1 MTRPSTRPSSQ
12 TNSGSLRAGYDA
24 IVIGGGVNGLT
35 CATALARKGLR
46 TLLLE
51 QRPEL
56 GGCAAEG
63 EIAPGF
69 KAPMLAHATGP
80 VRRDVVE
87 ELELHRHGLS
97 FNDSAITVSTLSPDG
112 RPLVIFEDG
121 GKTAEGLRAW
131 SAKDAARWP
140 SFQATLQ
147 RLGALIGSLFMNT
160 PPSVDAPSARDAFA
174 LMRTLREFRSLPKDD
189 QWRLLRWG
197 PMAAADLVSESID
210 TELLRATVAA
220 DGIFGAM
227 LGPWSAGSGLQLLLT
242 SANRALASP
251 AGRSIAGGPIALVR
265 ALEAAATRHGVEIR
279 TGCQVARIEAKDE
292 RAVGV
297 TLDGG
302 EYLDARAVVSGVD
315 PKRTFLTLCDAEYLP
330 PEFLWRMKHYRS
342 RGTLAKVNL
351 ALSALPSFTGATR
364 EMLASRVRL
373 APDLDYLERAFDH
386 AKYGRFSTAPWVE
399 FTIPSLGDPALAP
412 SGAHVLSA
420 YAQFAPYHL
429 REQGSGIGDQ
439 GSGDQGSGDQGTGDQ
454 GTGGQGS
461 GDPGL
466 WDIQRDALG
475 DCVVKTLAQYAPDLG
490 SLIVDRQT
498 ITPLDLERGW
508 GLTGGHIFHG
518 ELSLDQFFT
527 MRPLLG
533 FGQYRTPLKGLFLCG
548 SGSHP
553 GTGLTGG
560 SGMNAAREIA
570 RDLG

>member
-1 MTRPSTRPSSQ
+1 MTHSTPPGSRADSA
-12 TNSGSLRAGYDA
+12 SLRAGSRPRYDA
-24 IVIGGGVNGLT
+24 IVIGGGINGLT
-35 CATALARKGLR
+35 CAAALAKNGVR

-51 QRPEL
+51 QRAEL

-69 KAPMLAHATGP
+69 RAPILAHATGP

-87 ELELHRHGLS
+87 ELQLHVHGLS
-97 FNDSAITVSTLSPDG
+97 FSDSTIQVSALGPDG
-112 RPLVIFEDG
+112 RALVLYEDAG
-121 GKTAEGLRAW
+121 TTAEGLRSW

-140 SFQATLQ
+140 SFQATLR
-147 RLGALIGSLFMNT
+147 RLGALIGSLFINT
-160 PPSVDAPSARDAFA
+160 PPSVDAPTARDVFA
-174 LMRTLREFRSLPKDD
+174 LMRTLGAFRSLPKDD

-197 PMAAADLVSESID
+197 PMAVADLVSESID

-227 LGPWSAGSGLQLLLT
+227 LGPWSAGSGLQLLLS
-242 SANRALASP
+242 SANRALEWP
-251 AGRSIAGGPIALVR
+251 AGRLIAGGPVALTR
-265 ALEAAATRHGVEIR
+265 SLEAAARRFGVEIR
-279 TGCQVARIEAKDE
+279 TGCQVANVDAKDD

-302 EYLDARAVVSGVD
+302 EHIATRAVVSGVD
-315 PKRTFLTLCDAEYLP
+315 PKRTFLTLCDADHLP

-364 EMLASRVRL
+364 DMLGGRVRI
-373 APDLDYLERAFDH
+373 APDLDYLERAFDD
-386 AKYGRFSTAPWVE
+386 AKYGRFSTAPWIE
-399 FTIPSLGDPALAP
+399 FTVPSISDPTLAP
-412 SGAHVLSA
+412 PGAHVLSA
-420 YAQFAPYHL
+420 YVQFAPYQL
-429 REQGSGIGDQ
+429 RDQGSGIRDQ
-439 GSGDQGSGDQGTGDQ
+439 
-454 GTGGQGS
+454 
-461 GDPGL
+461 GL
-466 WDIQRDALG
+466 WDGQREALSNT
-475 DCVVKTLAQYAPDLG
+475 VLKTLMHYAPDLG

-498 ITPLDLERGW
+498 LTPLDLERGW

-560 SGMNAAREIA
+560 SGINAAREVLRTI
-570 RDLG
+570 

>member
-1 MTRPSTRPSSQ
+1 VTPR
-12 TNSGSLRAGYDA
+12 YDA

-35 CATALARKGLR
+35 CATALARKGVR

-51 QRPEL
+51 QRAEL

-69 KAPMLAHATGP
+69 TIPTLAHAAGP

-97 FNDSAITVSTLSPDG
+97 FSDSAIAVSTLSPDG

-121 GKTAEGLRAW
+121 RKTAEGLRTW
-131 SAKDAARWP
+131 SAKDAERWP

-147 RLGALIGSLFMNT
+147 RLGALIGSLFKNT

-174 LMRTLREFRSLPKDD
+174 LMRTLREFRSLPKGD

-197 PMAAADLVSESID
+197 PMAVADLVSESID
-210 TELLRATVAA
+210 SELLRATVAA

-242 SANRALASP
+242 SANRALAWP
-251 AGRSIAGGPIALVR
+251 AGRTIAGGPIALVR
-265 ALEAAATRHGVEIR
+265 ALEAAATRFGVEIK
-279 TGCQVARIEAKDE
+279 TGCRVSRIEARDE

-302 EYLDARAVVSGVD
+302 EHIDARAVVSGVD
-315 PKRTFLTLCDAEYLP
+315 PKRTFLTLCDADHLP

-351 ALSALPSFTGATR
+351 ALSALPSFAGATR
-364 EMLASRVRL
+364 EMLAGRVRL
-373 APDLDYLERAFDH
+373 APDVDYLERAFDH
-386 AKYGRFSTAPWVE
+386 AKYGRFSTAPWIE
-399 FTIPSLGDPALAP
+399 FTIPSLTDAALAP
-412 SGAHVLSA
+412 PDAHVLSA
-420 YAQFAPYHL
+420 YAQFAPYQL
-429 REQGSGIGDQ
+429 RDQGSGIGDQ
-439 GSGDQGSGDQGTGDQ
+439 G
-454 GTGGQGS
+454 
-461 GDPGL
+461 L
-466 WDIQRDALG
+466 WDSQRDALG
-475 DCVVKTLAQYAPDLG
+475 DCVVKTLMQYAPDLG

-508 GLTGGHIFHG
+508 GLTGGQIFHG

-533 FGQYRTPLKGLFLCG
+533 SGQYRTPLKGLFLCG

-570 RDLG
+570 RELA

>member
-1 MTRPSTRPSSQ
+1 MKAAAR
-12 TNSGSLRAGYDA
+12 YDA

-35 CATALARKGLR
+35 CATALARSGVR

-51 QRPEL
+51 QRAEL

-69 KAPMLAHATGP
+69 TAPMLSHATGP
-80 VRRDVVE
+80 VRRDIVE
-87 ELELHRHGLS
+87 DLQLYLHGLAFS
-97 FNDSAITVSTLSPDG
+97 DSAINVSTLSPDG

-121 GKTAEGLRAW
+121 RQTAEGLRAW
-131 SAKDAARWP
+131 SPKDAARWQE
-140 SFQATLQ
+140 FQVTLQ
-147 RLGALIGSLFMNT
+147 RLGALIASLFINT
-160 PPSVDAPSARDAFA
+160 PPSVDTPSARDVFA
-174 LMRTLREFRSLPKDD
+174 LMQTLRDFRSLPKDD

-197 PMAAADLVSESID
+197 PMAVADLVSESID

-220 DGIFGAM
+220 DGTFGAM
-227 LGPWSAGSGLQLLLT
+227 LGPWSAGSGLQLLLS
-242 SANRALASP
+242 SANRALAWP
-251 AGRSIAGGPIALVR
+251 AGRLIAGGPVAFAR
-265 ALEAAATRHGVEIR
+265 ALEAAAIRFGVEIR
-279 TGCQVARIEAKDE
+279 TGCQVSRIEARDD
-292 RAVGV
+292 RAIGV

-302 EYLDARAVVSGVD
+302 EHIESRAVVSGVD
-315 PKRTFLTLCDAEYLP
+315 PKRTFLTLCDADYLP

-364 EMLASRVRL
+364 EMLAARVRL

-386 AKYGRFSTAPWVE
+386 AKYGRFSTAPWIE
-399 FTIPSLGDPALAP
+399 FTIPSLSDPTLAP
-412 SGAHVLSA
+412 PGAHVLSA
-420 YAQFAPYHL
+420 YAQFAPYQL
-429 REQGSGIGDQ
+429 REGHWDTSR
-439 GSGDQGSGDQGTGDQ
+439 
-454 GTGGQGS
+454 
-461 GDPGL
+461 DP
-466 WDIQRDALG
+466 LG
-475 DCVVKTLAQYAPDLG
+475 DTVVKTLTQYAPDLG
-490 SLIVDRQT
+490 SLIVDRQI

-570 RDLG
+570 RDLS

>member
-1 MTRPSTRPSSQ
+1 MTVQRRRY
-12 TNSGSLRAGYDA
+12 GA

-35 CATALARKGLR
+35 CATLLAKMGVR

-51 QRPEL
+51 QRAEL

-63 EIAPGF
+63 CIAPGF
-69 KAPMLAHATGP
+69 TAPTLSHSTGP

-87 ELELHRHGLS
+87 ELQLYLHGLS
-97 FNDSAITVSTLSPDG
+97 FTDSAIDVSALSPDG
-112 RPLVIFEDG
+112 RALTIYADS
-121 GKTAEGLRAW
+121 GKTAAALRSW
-131 SAKDAARWP
+131 SAKDAARWGE
-140 SFQATLQ
+140 FQGTLG
-147 RLGALIGSLFMNT
+147 RLGALVASLFVNA
-160 PPSVDAPSARDAFA
+160 PPSVDAPSARDVFA
-174 LMRTLREFRSLPKDD
+174 LMHTLGDFRALPKDD

-197 PMAAADLVSESID
+197 PMAVADLVGESID

-227 LGPWSAGSGLQLLLT
+227 LGPWSAGSGLQLLL
-242 SANRALASP
+242 SAANRALAWPS
-251 AGRSIAGGPIALVR
+251 GRLVAGGPVALPR
-265 ALEAAATRHGVEIR
+265 ALEAAALRFGVEIR
-279 TGCQVARIEAKDE
+279 TGCQVAAINAKDD
-292 RAVGV
+292 RAIGV
-297 TLDGG
+297 TIDGG
-302 EYLDARAVVSGVD
+302 EQIEARAVVSGVD
-315 PKRTFLTLCDAEYLP
+315 PKRTFLTLCDADHLP

-364 EMLASRVRL
+364 DMLAGRVRI
-373 APDLDYLERAFDH
+373 APDIDYLERAFDH
-386 AKYGRFSTAPWVE
+386 AKYGRFSTAPWIE
-399 FTIPSLGDPALAP
+399 FTIPSLSDATLAP
-412 SGAHVLSA
+412 PGAHVLSA
-420 YAQFAPYHL
+420 YAQFAPYQL
-429 REQGSGIGDQ
+429 RDGNWETS
-439 GSGDQGSGDQGTGDQ
+439 
-454 GTGGQGS
+454 
-461 GDPGL
+461 
-466 WDIQRDALG
+466 RDALS
-475 DCVVKTLAQYAPDLG
+475 DTIIKTLQQYAPDLG

-560 SGMNAAREIA
+560 SGINAARVIA
-570 RDLG
+570 RDLT